1 MYIVYRKDELRGD
14 PTWKA
19 EALKKENIE
28 VIYNTMVLGFKG
40 NDKLEG
46 IKLSKE
52 YNGSD
57 ILNVDGLFI
66 EIGSEPN
73 KDLAQKIGIKTD
85 GKGYIVVD
93 QAQKTNIEGIW
104 AAGDCTTN
112 SNGFRQIAT
121 AISEG
126 AIAAN
131 DIFKTINR

>member
-1 MYIVYRKDELRGD
+1 MVTGFVG
-14 PTWKA
+14 
-19 EALKKENIE
+19 KE
-28 VIYNTMVLGFKG
+28 
-40 NDKLEG
+40 KLESV
-46 IKLSKE
+46 KLSKPH
-52 YNGSD
+52 NNSD
-57 ILNVDGLFI
+57 ILSLDGIFI

-73 KDLAQKIGIKTD
+73 KDLALKIGVKTD
-85 GKGYIVVD
+85 QKGYIIVD
-93 QAQKTNIEGIW
+93 RAQKTNVDGIW